1 MYRLAVSRTFV
12 AQHFLTVPSPPPG
25 EGEPHSHTYEVEAEL
40 RAAEL
45 GEYGYVVDIDA
56 VEATL
61 DDLVA
66 DYRDTLLNDRPAFDG
81 NPSVE
86 RFARLFGDRL
96 VETVDDDTLAG
107 VDGLTV
113 RMWEDDV
120 ARVAHDRDL

>member
-25 EGEPHSHTYEVEAEL
+25 EGEPHSHTYEVEVELRTAEL
-40 RAAEL
+40 S
-45 GEYGYVVDIDA
+45 EYGYVVDIDA
-56 VEATL
+56 VAATL
-61 DDLVA
+61 EALVD
-66 DYRDTLLNDRPAFDG
+66 DYRDSLLNDRPAVEG

-86 RFARLFGDRL
+86 RFARVFGDRF
-96 VETVDDDTLAG
+96 VERVADDVLAG
-107 VDGLTV
+107 LDGLTV